1 MKIYIAA
8 SWKKS
13 LIVKMVK
20 EILLGL
26 KQDVFDFTENGFN
39 WPDYDAGESKIGP
52 QKCFEMD
59 DKALRAADAV
69 IAIVPAG
76 FSTGVELGIANE
88 MKKEILVLN
97 LDPDNF
103 KEVQLE
109 QYHVVAV
116 EVVDYGRKI
125 IDLGKIIG
133 VFIQD
138 CWIKAGSAS

>member
-1 MKIYIAA
+1 
-8 SWKKS
+8 
-13 LIVKMVK
+13 
-20 EILLGL
+20 
-26 KQDVFDFTENGFN
+26 
-39 WPDYDAGESKIGP
+39 
-52 QKCFEMD
+52 
-59 DKALRAADAV
+59 
-69 IAIVPAG
+69 
-76 FSTGVELGIANE
+76 
-88 MKKEILVLN
+88 LN

-138 CWIKAGSAS
+138 CWIKAGSAL